1 MRLSSLRVP
10 AASAAAVLLLSLS
23 ACGGSDSSDGD
34 TATTTPDT
42 SAATSAPAPEETTE
56 SPAAAQTEIAVD
68 QTITDEEYG
77 NTIKITKLVR
87 DFQAPSKTN
96 IPEGGGEWV
105 LVQLDTTA
113 GDKYSGGIQGG
124 FTLYSGGELA
134 GTTTGII
141 DDDMS
146 AAGFT
151 PWEEASAGEQTTGWV
166 AFQINNR
173 ADAYQFQYKRGA
185 AKIIGQDKEIPEKI
199 FSVDLPT
206 S

>member
-1 MRLSSLRVP
+1 MHLSSWRFP
-10 AASAAAVLLLSLS
+10 AASAAAVLLLTLS
-23 ACGGSDSSDGD
+23 ACGGSDGGDDD
-34 TATTTPDT
+34 TAATTPET
-42 SAATSAPAPEETTE
+42 SATTSSPEPEETTD

-68 QTITDEEYG
+68 QTITDEEYD
-77 NTIKITKLVR
+77 NTIKITALVR

-96 IPEGGGEWV
+96 IPDGGGEWV
-105 LVQLDTTA
+105 LVQLDTNA
-113 GDKYSGGIQGG
+113 GDKFSGGIQGG
-124 FTLYSGGELA
+124 FTLYAGGELA

-166 AFQINNR
+166 AFQINTR

-199 FSVDLPT
+199 YTVDLPT